1 MEEFV
6 LISPHFIL
14 IDLNDAM
21 ERSKM
26 IGIQQG
32 TS

>member
-1 MEEFV
+1 MQEFV
-6 LISPHFIL
+6 LILLNFIS

-21 ERSKM
+21 KRSKM